1 MPVIICVA
9 IAWLGAISTECNI
22 IQ

>member
-22 IQ
+22 LQ